1 MPREPIKGADYAI
14 PPKRDIA
21 AERQLEADVTGE
33 VRTVTDVRNGR
44 KEVEVFLPRELGG
57 G

>member
-1 MPREPIKGADYAI
+1 MPREPIKGADYGI
-14 PPKRDIA
+14 PPKRNVA

-44 KEVEVFLPRELGG
+44 KEVEVFHPRELGG